1 MPKFVDSSGQVC
13 SSNIHDKK
21 KDDEDIKSLLP
32 DESGHLNASR
42 KPSAINK
49 KNTKEKQKNSL
60 DLFKEELRKLN
71 EERENQRRKLKDNF
85 NDSSSRLTEDQIS
98 HFTTSQ
104 LTKLPPQPVPL
115 PLIPDPR
122 CSTSLTLQVNLN
134 PKDAASF
141 GSYDT
146 GDPTTT
152 NLYLGNI
159 NPTVNENDLCDLFGK
174 FGPLASIKIM
184 WPRTDE
190 EKARNRNS
198 GFVAYM
204 SRIDAERVLKALNG
218 REFKGYDMKL
228 GEYVLD
234 LTSLKTNDIN
244 DGFYVQCGSSRQADE
259 RNHYFLPQKIA
270 ILGR

>member
-13 SSNIHDKK
+13 SRNKTDKK
-21 KDDEDIKSLLP
+21 NTDDDIESLLP
-32 DESGHLNASR
+32 DQSDYLNAAR

-49 KNTKEKQKNSL
+49 KNSKEKQKNSL

-71 EERENQRRKLKDNF
+71 EERDNQRRKLKDNLKQA
-85 NDSSSRLTEDQIS
+85 SSGPNENAIS
-98 HFTTSQ
+98 Q
-104 LTKLPPQPVPL
+104 PTKLPPQPVPL
-115 PLIPDPR
+115 PLKPDPR

-134 PKDAASF
+134 PNHKEATSS

-146 GDPTTT
+146 GDPSTT

-184 WPRTDE
+184 WPRTEE

-198 GFVAYM
+198 GFIAYM
-204 SRIDAERVLKALNG
+204 SRVDAERVLKTLNG
-218 REFKGYDMKL
+218 KEFRGYDMKL
-228 GEYVLD
+228 GEYVAELD
-234 LTSLKTNDIN
+234 SLNTVGIKNASFDN
-244 DGFYVQCGSSRQADE
+244 NESSR
-259 RNHYFLPQKIA
+259 R
-270 ILGR
+270 